1 MDRGLQSDTA
11 FLELCSGGALL
22 LAPTGHILSANQAAH
37 RILRNHPALFE
48 KNGQIAIRRVAE
60 ARLFAEAL
68 AETCEKR
75 CPSLV
80 TLRSRQ
86 GGPILAISLS
96 PAPGGHHTLAIIADL
111 YAKLAIETDDLRA
124 LFGFTS
130 AEARI
135 ARGLANG
142 ATATTLATDL
152 NISITTIR
160 AHIRALLPKAGAT
173 SQSRLIAVLIRA
185 EHARPYPA
193 PPPM

>member
-1 MDRGLQSDTA
+1 MDSGLQSDTA
-11 FLELCSGGALL
+11 LLELCPAGALL
-22 LAPTGHILSANQAAH
+22 LAPTGHIVSANKAAH
-37 RILRNHPALFE
+37 HILLNHPALFT
-48 KNGQIAIRRVAE
+48 KSGQIALRRVNE
-60 ARLFAEAL
+60 AKVFADAL

-96 PAPGGHHTLAIIADL
+96 PAPDGLHTLAIIADL
-111 YAKLAIETDDLRA
+111 YAKLAIEAEDLRA

-142 ATATTLATDL
+142 ATPTTLAADL

-173 SQSRLIAVLIRA
+173 SQTRLIAVLLRA
-185 EHARPYPA
+185 EHARPYLA
-193 PPPM
+193 PPLA